1 MCFDIG
7 SVCAF
12 HMKNGALL
20 YMCMYNICTPFTTV
34 PLLPPPSKLKKNLF
48 DGPIQ
53 STARDTSAKRMPRTT
68 QDDSSASFSPHL
80 GSGVRR
86 NKEAI
91 HSKHQTLEEYLD
103 QKSVSD
109 IIGKLNLHSL
119 PVTPTQGVPGGSN
132 KFLLPPPHTAP
143 VTSTQKK
150 FLLPPRGCSL
160 SPAERWKEKESNR
173 EERGDNERTRREEV
187 VESGATRRGRQAAI
201 WDELKGSMRLKS
213 ESGISAAEIQG
224 EVTIVEDAEGEEMR
238 EDAVKNLRVSQPIS
252 ITKQGESGSVRI
264 KSSWK
269 CYLDGPEEVQVIS
282 LSVYNTSANMSVSQC
297 HCSMCLLTWHNSLNG
312 VFCFGLGLSRYAV
325 LECFPWIF
333 ELQVYDCHS
342 FLSHT

>member
-12 HMKNGALL
+12 HMTNGALL

-53 STARDTSAKRMPRTT
+53 GTARDTSAKRMPRTT

-86 NKEAI
+86 NKEGL
-91 HSKHQTLEEYLD
+91 HSKHQILEEYRD

-150 FLLPPRGCSL
+150 FVLPPRGCSL
-160 SPAERWKEKESNR
+160 SPAERWKEKESKR
-173 EERGDNERTRREEV
+173 EERGENDRTRREET
-187 VESGATRRGRQAAI
+187 VEEVQSDATRRGRQAAI
-201 WDELKGSMRLKS
+201 WDELKSSMRLKS
-213 ESGISAAEIQG
+213 ESSTSAAEIQG

-238 EDAVKNLRVSQPIS
+238 EDVEKDKNLRVSQPIS
-252 ITKQGESGSVRI
+252 ISKQGESGSVRI

-282 LSVYNTSANMSVSQC
+282 LSVYNTSANMSVSRC
-297 HCSMCLLTWHNSLNG
+297 H
-312 VFCFGLGLSRYAV
+312 
-325 LECFPWIF
+325 
-333 ELQVYDCHS
+333 
-342 FLSHT
+342 

>member
-1 MCFDIG
+1 
-7 SVCAF
+7 
-12 HMKNGALL
+12 
-20 YMCMYNICTPFTTV
+20 MYNICTPFTVV

-53 STARDTSAKRMPRTT
+53 STARDTSAKRMPKRT
-68 QDDSSASFSPHL
+68 QDDSSASFSPHP

-86 NKEAI
+86 NKEDI
-91 HSKHQTLEEYLD
+91 HSKHQILEEFHD

-160 SPAERWKEKESNR
+160 SPAERWKEKESKR
-173 EERGDNERTRREEV
+173 EERGDSDRTRREEI
-187 VESGATRRGRQAAI
+187 VESDTTRRGRQAAI
-201 WDELKGSMRLKS
+201 QDELKSSMRLKS

-224 EVTIVEDAEGEEMR
+224 EVKGITIVEDAEGEEMR
-238 EDAVKNLRVSQPIS
+238 EDAAEKDKNLRVSQPIS
-252 ITKQGESGSVRI
+252 ISKQGEPGSVRI
-264 KSSWK
+264 RSSWK

-282 LSVYNTSANMSVSQC
+282 LSVYSTYVQYKCQYVCVSLFQC
-297 HCSMCLLTWHNSLNG
+297 HCGMCLLTHCTIL
-312 VFCFGLGLSRYAV
+312 
-325 LECFPWIF
+325 
-333 ELQVYDCHS
+333 
-342 FLSHT
+342 